1 MRDLG
6 SGLFLSF
13 IKFIDQIFNYKKINK
28 IVIIFGKK
36 NNVNLLDKKFS

>member
-1 MRDLG
+1 MGYSYLLLN
-6 SGLFLSF
+6 LF
-13 IKFIDQIFNYKKINK
+13 DQIFNYKKINK